1 MTAADLRDRGRAR
14 DALRGHRADGVARGE
29 VAGGDPVA
37 LACAVMRVE
46 RLDERDGLGV
56 GAGVEGRCV
65 RPSPRDEERVL
76 AGGGDGGLVAAARLA
91 QVDAR
96 DLVPW
101 RLRTASIRVYRRV
114 SPSSGEVR
122 SDRPPS
128 HLGLIFREASQT
140 PRDSRRTNWCRTPQ
154 APRSELTN
162 SRSARSTAPKG
173 ITALKIFSEGWT
185 RQRSRS
191 ASVPI
196 CTRTNETLSRSDS
209 IPRLSIW

>member
-1 MTAADLRDRGRAR
+1 M
-14 DALRGHRADGVARGE
+14 
-29 VAGGDPVA
+29 
-37 LACAVMRVE
+37 
-46 RLDERDGLGV
+46 
-56 GAGVEGRCV
+56 
-65 RPSPRDEERVL
+65 L
-76 AGGGDGGLVAAARLA
+76 AGRGDGGLVAAARFARVDADVVDGALEERDGRRCDDGGGGLA
-91 QVDAR
+91 RRRVDAR

-101 RLRTASIRVYRRV
+101 RLGGASIRIYRMV
-114 SPSSGEVR
+114 SPSSGGVR

-128 HLGLIFREASQT
+128 QLGLNFRKASQT

-154 APRSELTN
+154 ASRPEVTS

-209 IPRLSIW
+209 IPRSSMW